1 MHTNLEAFFS
11 RDVTDVAK
19 ALLGATVTVGG
30 TGGIITETEAYHP
43 EEPASHAHRG
53 ETPRNRAMFL
63 GPAHVYVY
71 RSYGLHWCLNF
82 VCAGNA
88 AVLVRAL
95 EPTEGLGTMRER
107 RGVEDHRLL
116 CSGPGKL
123 CEALGVTGTLDGVK
137 LPNPAIG
144 LELPGSTVDIV
155 AGPRIGI
162 SKATELR
169 WRFGIAGSRY
179 LSRGFPRE

>member
-1 MHTNLEAFFS
+1 MSSDFEAFFS
-11 RDVTDVAK
+11 RDVTEVAK
-19 ALLGATVTVGG
+19 ALLGAVVTVGD
-30 TGGIITETEAYHP
+30 TGGIIAETEAYHP
-43 EEPASHAHRG
+43 DEPASHAFRG
-53 ETPRNRAMFL
+53 ETARNRAMFK
-63 GPAHVYVY
+63 GPAHIYVY

-95 EPTEGLGTMRER
+95 EPTEGMALMKER
-107 RGVEDHRLL
+107 RGVEDPRLL

-123 CEALGVTGTLDGVK
+123 CEALGVTGALDGLK

-144 LELPGSTVDIV
+144 LELADAVVDHI

-162 SKATELR
+162 SKAKDLR

-179 LSRGFPRE
+179 FSRGFPRE

>member
-1 MHTNLEAFFS
+1 MQPDLEAFFS
-11 RDVTDVAK
+11 RDVTEVAQ
-19 ALLGATVTVGG
+19 ALLGVTVTVGA
-30 TGGIITETEAYHP
+30 TAGIITETEAYHP
-43 EEPASHAHRG
+43 DEPASHAHRG
-53 ETPRNRAMFL
+53 ETPRNRAMFK
-63 GPAHVYVY
+63 GAAHVYVY

-82 VCAGNA
+82 VAAGNA
-88 AVLVRAL
+88 AVLIRAL
-95 EPTEGLGTMRER
+95 EPKEGLALMRER
-107 RGVEDHRLL
+107 RGVEDPRLL

-123 CEALGVTGTLDGVK
+123 CEALGVTGALDGLK
-137 LPNPAIG
+137 LPNPA
-144 LELPGSTVDIV
+144 LELELDDSMVDVV